1 MANPN
6 LRAQVLAVN
15 AANEC
20 ANELFEPLARALR
33 PFVGHLVTTAD
44 GSLRQ
49 SVRSVLPDVFRSPPP
64 GMDQIRHHNSTSGA
78 LVFSVKSF
86 RSDHG
91 RACYHEAYL
100 HVGMVEDQVLT
111 EVNAVAP
118 RLPTDYDAESIER
131 QRAKIIEMEVALR
144 VEKAK
149 LSPFS
154 LA

>member
-1 MANPN
+1 
-6 LRAQVLAVN
+6 
-15 AANEC
+15 
-20 ANELFEPLARALR
+20 
-33 PFVGHLVTTAD
+33 
-44 GSLRQ
+44 
-49 SVRSVLPDVFRSPPP
+49 
-64 GMDQIRHHNSTSGA
+64 
-78 LVFSVKSF
+78 
-86 RSDHG
+86 
-91 RACYHEAYL
+91 
-100 HVGMVEDQVLT
+100 MVEDQVLT